1 MDLRHTPLMLLAAGS
16 VLASSLACTRPTT
29 GQRSAVSGGGI
40 GRGVA
45 VAALPPLRI
54 VSYNIRH
61 GRGMDDQVNLTRTT
75 EVLRR
80 LEADLIGLQ
89 EVDDRVRRS
98 GGVPQAD
105 SLGASLG
112 MHAAFGAFMPYQG
125 GHYGLGIL
133 SRFPIHRETVIRL
146 PNGNEPRVALAAE
159 IAIPP
164 FADTVVA
171 IVVHFD
177 WVEDDAFRY
186 AQAQVVAAAVDT
198 IRHPVILLG
207 DFNDDPASRTL
218 ALFRARAQE
227 LPKPMEDHFTFS
239 STKPDQEIDYIFLRA
254 ATRWIPLRAEVITEP
269 VASDHR
275 PVVGLIARR
284 PRGE

>member
-1 MDLRHTPLMLLAAGS
+1 MLLAAGS

-133 SRFPIHRETVIRL
+133 
-146 PNGNEPRVALAAE
+146 
-159 IAIPP
+159 
-164 FADTVVA
+164 
-171 IVVHFD
+171 
-177 WVEDDAFRY
+177 
-186 AQAQVVAAAVDT
+186 
-198 IRHPVILLG
+198 
-207 DFNDDPASRTL
+207 
-218 ALFRARAQE
+218 
-227 LPKPMEDHFTFS
+227 
-239 STKPDQEIDYIFLRA
+239 
-254 ATRWIPLRAEVITEP
+254 
-269 VASDHR
+269 
-275 PVVGLIARR
+275 
-284 PRGE
+284 